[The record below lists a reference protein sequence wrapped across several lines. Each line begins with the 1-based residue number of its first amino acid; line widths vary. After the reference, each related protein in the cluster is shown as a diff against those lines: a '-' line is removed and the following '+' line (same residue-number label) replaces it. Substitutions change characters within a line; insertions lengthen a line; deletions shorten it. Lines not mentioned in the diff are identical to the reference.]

1 MSQGSTTEKVL
12 IYVVAT
18 FLAISIAFA
27 IYVIFVSQYD
37 PAKTIAFGT
46 ILGGLLSLVTAI
58 LGVSAA
64 STLTKRGENGSGS
77 GSGGSNGK

>member
-12 IYVVAT
+12 IYVIAT
-18 FLAISIAFA
+18 FLAISVAFA
-27 IYVIFVSQYD
+27 IYVMFVSQYD
-37 PAKTIAFGT
+37 PARTIAFGT

-64 STLTKRGENGSGS
+64 STLTKRSENGNGGRNGSG
-77 GSGGSNGK
+77 NGK